1 MGANVSVERACLL
14 VKQPVSIFPA
24 RTQLPGVRVL
34 LIVRSVHTSGT
45 RDPGRM
51 GTNYVPSRSLP
62 VPWRPRVRCPPRLPG
77 SAGQKEPWKLVLP
90 VSFCHIFKAM
100 TLGFKGPGQQFST
113 GGVCASGGALDKDL
127 QR

>member
-1 MGANVSVERACLL
+1 MGASVSVERACLL

-34 LIVRSVHTSGT
+34 LIVHSVHTSGT

-62 VPWRPRVRCPPRLPG
+62 VPWRPPCALPT
-77 SAGQKEPWKLVLP
+77 
-90 VSFCHIFKAM
+90 SFTRICRAE
-100 TLGFKGPGQQFST
+100 
-113 GGVCASGGALDKDL
+113 GALEAGATCKFL
-127 QR
+127 SHF